1 MFDRV
6 NHPVSHQLYSYLVFA
21 FFTWLSESINSA
33 HDSLNLPAPTEHL
46 FFNLLNK
53 TDPAMLLIHNSIKI
67 LHFNGKDDLYLA
79 SLFVKGVAHC
89 LKHQFLMSEFPV

>member
-1 MFDRV
+1 
-6 NHPVSHQLYSYLVFA
+6 
-21 FFTWLSESINSA
+21 
-33 HDSLNLPAPTEHL
+33 
-46 FFNLLNK
+46 
-53 TDPAMLLIHNSIKI
+53 MLLIHNSIKI